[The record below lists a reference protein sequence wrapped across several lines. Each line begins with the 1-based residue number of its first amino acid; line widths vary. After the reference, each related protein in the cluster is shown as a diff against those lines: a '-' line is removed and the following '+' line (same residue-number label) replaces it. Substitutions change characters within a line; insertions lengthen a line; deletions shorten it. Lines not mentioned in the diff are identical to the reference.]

1 MLCKRKSQT
10 PSQSPPLLPDQAAK
24 GEELRAV
31 TFSGWGRSEEMALSG
46 RAGFWQEA
54 LDPRFHG
61 DDDGWL
67 FSLGR

>member
-31 TFSGWGRSEEMALSG
+31 TFSGYKALL
-46 RAGFWQEA
+46 AET

-61 DDDGWL
+61 DDDGCVLRW
-67 FSLGR
+67 RH